1 MSKRA
6 SRIQRLIV
14 NPYEHLSSD
23 ERRALDSFVR
33 QLLDELESE
42 IVDVRLFGSKARGD
56 AGPESDVDV
65 LVLVHDPA
73 YSIKHRIL
81 WMAAE
86 SSLEHG
92 VLLSPRIIPPAAW
105 EEMEQADT
113 LFYRT
118 IRTESIPLLIP
129 A

>member
-1 MSKRA
+1 M
-6 SRIQRLIV
+6 

-23 ERRALDSFVR
+23 EQRALDSFVR
-33 QLLDELESE
+33 QLLAEFESK
-42 IVDVRLFGSKARGD
+42 VKDVRLFGSKARGD

-73 YSIKHRIL
+73 YSIKRSIL

-92 VLLSPRIIPPAAW
+92 VLLSPRVIPPAAW
-105 EEMEQADT
+105 DEMEKADT
-113 LFYRT
+113 LFFRA